1 MTATATKTGEHVGKK
16 AGDKILKML
25 PKNSET
31 PKKVTVAPHPPPPPK
46 VTFNETVKKIPKKM
60 TDQEINQR
68 VNQIFSGHGIRKRKI
83 I

>member
-1 MTATATKTGEHVGKK
+1 
-16 AGDKILKML
+16 ML

-31 PKKVTVAPHPPPPPK
+31 PKKVTVAPHPPTPPPPK